1 MKQRTVDIDA
11 VIADESLR
19 AYAQTKL
26 ERCVPGSVKPGGG
39 HLLEY
44 IEPEVWHWETE
55 GVKFSRAGGRS
66 LHRHDSR
73 GRLGVLKKDA
83 LVMDEKGVVI
93 PLYGIGQT
101 V

>member
-1 MKQRTVDIDA
+1 M
-11 VIADESLR
+11 
-19 AYAQTKL
+19 
-26 ERCVPGSVKPGGG
+26 
-39 HLLEY
+39 EY
-44 IEPEVWHWETE
+44 IEPEVWHRETE

-66 LHRHDSR
+66 LYRHNSR

-93 PLYGIGQT
+93 PLHNFGQT